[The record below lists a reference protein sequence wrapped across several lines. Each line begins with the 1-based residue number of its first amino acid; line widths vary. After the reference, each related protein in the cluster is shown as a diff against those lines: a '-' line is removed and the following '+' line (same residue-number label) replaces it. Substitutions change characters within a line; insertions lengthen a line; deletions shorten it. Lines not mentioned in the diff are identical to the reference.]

1 MTDSSDEQKKIAGL
15 LMLAEQSAQANNHEE
30 AINFY
35 NKALEI
41 DPTNHTAWFGKAQ
54 AAGWS
59 STVGNVRLL
68 EMVKGISNAISFCP
82 EDRKSDM
89 RVEGAAAIT
98 NVANAVF
105 SASYKFYNAD
115 PANSRKI
122 VWPAFEQCLRALDT
136 THEFNPK
143 SIKLMESILIFVNNL
158 GPVFGGSDA
167 QKSLAKDLEVKYG
180 ALIKELDPNHKIPTS
195 GCFVVTATMGSEDN
209 IFVADFRYLRDS
221 LLAKSKYGRA
231 FSKIYYTYG
240 PYPANFIRKSIV
252 LRLIAFVLIVLPAYF
267 FVKPILFV
275 ADKFKKI

>member
-1 MTDSSDEQKKIAGL
+1 MTDSTDEQKKISGL
-15 LMLAEQSAQANNHEE
+15 LMLAEQSAQSNNHEE

-41 DPTNHTAWFGKAQ
+41 DPSNHDAWFGKAQ
-54 AAGWS
+54 SAGWS

-82 EDRKSDM
+82 EERKADM

-105 SASYKFYNAD
+105 SAAYKFYNDD

-136 THEFNPK
+136 AHEFNPK

-167 QKSLAKDLEVKYG
+167 QKSLAKELNGKYG

-195 GCFVVTATMGSEDN
+195 GCFVVTATLGNESN
-209 IFVADFRYLRDS
+209 IFVTDFRYLRDS
-221 LLAKSKYGRA
+221 LLVKNKFGRL
-231 FSKIYYTYG
+231 FSNWYYQYG
-240 PYPANFIRKSIV
+240 PYPANLIRKSIFF
-252 LRLIAFVLIVLPAYF
+252 RLAAFGFIVLPAYF
-267 FVKPILFV
+267 IAKPILIIFNILN
-275 ADKFKKI
+275 KK